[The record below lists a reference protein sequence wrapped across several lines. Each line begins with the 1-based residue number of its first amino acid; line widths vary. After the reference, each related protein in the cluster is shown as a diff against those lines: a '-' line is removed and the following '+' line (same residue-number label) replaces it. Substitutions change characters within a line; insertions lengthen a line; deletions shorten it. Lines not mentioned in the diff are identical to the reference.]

1 MTPVSGEEKTQS
13 CKTSDYV
20 NRCLKLAPRLSTNGV
35 LLRLQYRKL
44 NLAVLGHRHTRRQ
57 VLRLL
62 GGTFISLPTRLFASK
77 SAAAALTA
85 KLQQF
90 IDTRQVAGIVALIS
104 HAGRD
109 VYLEAFGSQ
118 DLERHLP
125 MRTSTI
131 FDMRSMTKEITA
143 TALMCLVED
152 GKLHLYDAVSDYLP
166 EFASLKVA
174 PPGQPPRPPSR
185 PVTLTDLLTET
196 SGMAPNRP
204 PAISNITRV
213 LDRPLAEVVK
223 IVATQPLIADPGA
236 PWLYSSMGYA
246 VLGRVIEVR
255 SGQPYEH
262 FVSDRIL
269 RPLDMRD
276 SFFFP
281 AHEKW
286 PRIAAMYNLETTPLH
301 RDVIDIYRKGAKY
314 SAPEFGMFSTVRDME
329 RFFRMTINGG
339 GLDGHRILKS
349 ASVRAML
356 QPRVPTSLDGIS
368 QGLSWFICTD
378 PSKQT
383 DLHITSGSFG
393 AAGASGTF
401 GWVDPGQQLIRLL
414 LMQRFGGTDT
424 ERNTFMHLAADVS

>member
-1 MTPVSGEEKTQS
+1 
-13 CKTSDYV
+13 
-20 NRCLKLAPRLSTNGV
+20 V
-35 LLRLQYRKL
+35 LD
-44 NLAVLGHRHTRRQ
+44 HRHTRRQ

-62 GGTFISLPTRLFASK
+62 GGTIISLPTGSFGSK
-77 SAAAALTA
+77 SATAALTA

-104 HAGRD
+104 RAGRE
-109 VYLEAFGSQ
+109 VYLEAFGWQ
-118 DLERHLP
+118 DLERNLP

-131 FDMRSMTKEITA
+131 FDIRSMTKEITA

-152 GKLHLYDAVSDYLP
+152 GKLRLHDAVSDYLP

-174 PPGQPPRPPSR
+174 PPGQPQRPLSR
-185 PVTLTDLLTET
+185 PVTLLDLLTET
-196 SGMAPNRP
+196 SGMAPDRP

-223 IVATQPLIADPGA
+223 IIATQPLIADPGA

-255 SGQPYEH
+255 SGQLYEH
-262 FVSDRIL
+262 FVSERIL

-281 AHEKW
+281 PREKW
-286 PRIAAMYNLETTPLH
+286 RRIAAMYNLETTPLH

-329 RFFRMTINGG
+329 RFFRMMINGG
-339 GLDGHRILKS
+339 ALDGHRILKS
-349 ASVRAML
+349 ASVRTML
-356 QPRVPTSLDGIS
+356 QPDVPTSIGGIS
-368 QGLSWFICTD
+368 QGLAWFICTD

-383 DLHITSGSFG
+383 DLHITNGGFG

-401 GWVDPGQQLIRLL
+401 GWIDPDQQVIRLL

-424 ERNTFMHLAADVS
+424 ERNTFMHLAAEVS

>member
-1 MTPVSGEEKTQS
+1 
-13 CKTSDYV
+13 
-20 NRCLKLAPRLSTNGV
+20 
-35 LLRLQYRKL
+35 
-44 NLAVLGHRHTRRQ
+44 LAVLRHRHTRRQ

-62 GGTFISLPTRLFASK
+62 GGTLISLPTRLFASK

-90 IDTRQVAGIVALIS
+90 IDTRQVAGIVALVS

-118 DLERHLP
+118 DLELHLP

-131 FDMRSMTKEITA
+131 FDMRSMTKQITA

-152 GKLHLYDAVSDYLP
+152 GKLHLDDAVSDYLP

-255 SGQPYEH
+255 SSQQYEH

-281 AHEKW
+281 PREKR

-314 SAPEFGMFSTVRDME
+314 SAPEFGMFSTARDME
-329 RFFRMTINGG
+329 RFFRMTMNGG
-339 GLDGHRILKS
+339 TLNGRRILNS
-349 ASVRAML
+349 ESVRTML

-368 QGLSWFICTD
+368 QGLAWFICTD
-378 PSKQT
+378 PSKQSELRLT
-383 DLHITSGSFG
+383 KGSFG

-401 GWVDPGQQLIRLL
+401 GWINPDRQLIRLL
-414 LMQRFGGTDT
+414 LMQRFGGTDA
-424 ERNTFMHLAADVS
+424 ERNTFMYLADEVS

>member
-1 MTPVSGEEKTQS
+1 
-13 CKTSDYV
+13 
-20 NRCLKLAPRLSTNGV
+20 
-35 LLRLQYRKL
+35 
-44 NLAVLGHRHTRRQ
+44 VLGHRHTRRQ

-118 DLERHLP
+118 DLERQLP

-131 FDMRSMTKEITA
+131 FDMRSITKEITA

-281 AHEKW
+281 PHKKW

-329 RFFRMTINGG
+329 RFFRMTMNGG

-368 QGLSWFICTD
+368 
-378 PSKQT
+378 PSKPT
-383 DLHITSGSFG
+383 CISP
-393 AAGASGTF
+393 AAASEL
-401 GWVDPGQQLIRLL
+401 PGRRVPSLGL
-414 LMQRFGGTDT
+414 TPAS
-424 ERNTFMHLAADVS
+424 N

>member
-62 GGTFISLPTRLFASK
+62 GGTFISLPTRLFGSK

-131 FDMRSMTKEITA
+131 FDMRSITKEITA

-174 PPGQPPRPPSR
+174 PPGP
-185 PVTLTDLLTET
+185 LTALLTET

-281 AHEKW
+281 PHEKW

-414 LMQRFGGTDT
+414 LMQRFGGTDN
-424 ERNTFMHLAADVS
+424 ERNTFMHLAADV

>member
-1 MTPVSGEEKTQS
+1 VS
-13 CKTSDYV
+13 DH
-20 NRCLKLAPRLSTNGV
+20 RL
-35 LLRLQYRKL
+35 
-44 NLAVLGHRHTRRQ
+44 TRRG

-62 GGTFISLPTRLFASK
+62 GGALLSVPARSFASK
-77 SAAAALTA
+77 SAAVTLTS
-85 KLQQF
+85 KLRKF
-90 IDTRQVAGIVALIS
+90 IDAGQVAGVVALIS

-109 VYLEAFGSQ
+109 VYFEALGSQ

-131 FDMRSMTKEITA
+131 FDIRSMTQEITA

-152 GKLHLYDAVSDYLP
+152 GKLRLEDAVSTYLP

-174 PPGQPPRPPSR
+174 IPGQQPRSPSR
-185 PVTLTDLLTET
+185 PVTLLDLLTET
-196 SGMAPNRP
+196 AGMAPDRP
-204 PAISNITRV
+204 DPISNITRV

-223 IVATQPLIADPGA
+223 IIATQPLIADPGA

-255 SGQPYEH
+255 SSQQYEH

-281 AHEKW
+281 PREKR

-314 SAPEFGMFSTVRDME
+314 SAPEFGMFSTARDME
-329 RFFRMTINGG
+329 RFFRMTMNGG
-339 GLDGHRILKS
+339 TLNGRRILNS
-349 ASVRAML
+349 ESVRTML

-368 QGLSWFICTD
+368 QGLAWFICTD
-378 PSKQT
+378 PSKHSELRLT
-383 DLHITSGSFG
+383 KGSFG

-401 GWVDPGQQLIRLL
+401 GWIDPDRQLIRLL
-414 LMQRFGGTDT
+414 LMQRFGGTDA
-424 ERNTFMHLAADVS
+424 ERNTFMYLADEVS

>member
-1 MTPVSGEEKTQS
+1 M
-13 CKTSDYV
+13 
-20 NRCLKLAPRLSTNGV
+20 
-35 LLRLQYRKL
+35 
-44 NLAVLGHRHTRRQ
+44 
-57 VLRLL
+57 L
-62 GGTFISLPTRLFASK
+62 GGTLLSLPTRSFASK

-85 KLQQF
+85 KLRQF
-90 IDTRQVAGIVALIS
+90 IDTGQVAGIVALIS
-104 HAGRD
+104 RAGRD
-109 VYLEAFGSQ
+109 VYLEALGSQ

-152 GKLHLYDAVSDYLP
+152 GELHLEDAVSAYLP
-166 EFASLKVA
+166 EFASLMVA

-185 PVTLTDLLTET
+185 PVTLLDLLTET
-196 SGMAPNRP
+196 SGMAQERP
-204 PAISNITRV
+204 PEISNITRV

-246 VLGRVIEVR
+246 VLGRVIEVT

-262 FVSDRIL
+262 FVADRIL

-281 AHEKW
+281 PREKW

-301 RDVIDIYRKGAKY
+301 RDVIDIYRKNAKY
-314 SAPEFGMFSTVRDME
+314 SAPEFGMFSTARDME
-329 RFFRMTINGG
+329 RFLRMTMNGG
-339 GLDGHRILKS
+339 RLDRRRILKS
-349 ASVRAML
+349 ATVHSML
-356 QPRVPTSLDGIS
+356 QPRVPTSVDGMS
-368 QGLSWFICTD
+368 QGLAWFICTD

-383 DLHITSGSFG
+383 DLRVTFGSFG
-393 AAGASGTF
+393 AGGASGTF
-401 GWVDPGQQLIRLL
+401 GWIDPDRQVIRLL
-414 LMQRFGGTDT
+414 LMQRFGGTNA
-424 ERNTFMHLAADVS
+424 ERNTFMTLAAAVS